1 MARPFAIAAVGKA
14 ILSLLM
20 AACPRDAN
28 GFPGASFQLFQ
39 AANFSDTTLMKEG
52 IALYLYRLTPAN
64 NVRNQ
69 PPRVGPDGRRFRPSL
84 PIDLHYLLVPYGSDA
99 FVQQRILGW
108 AIRTIEDTPVL
119 PSSLVNQIGPE
130 HDLFAENEAV
140 DVIMETLSIQDL
152 GSVWEVAK
160 PAIQPAVSYVVRML
174 AVDSDIDIRE
184 HELVQTRVFG
194 AGKVV
199 EP

>member
-1 MARPFAIAAVGKA
+1 MAKPFAIAAVGKA

-28 GFPGASFQLFQ
+28 GFPNAAFQLFQ
-39 AANFSDTTLMKEG
+39 AANFSDPNIMKEG
-52 IALYLYRLTPAN
+52 VALYLYRLTPAN

-69 PPRVGPDGRRFRPSL
+69 PPRTAPDGRRFRPSL
-84 PIDLHYLLVPYGSDA
+84 PIDLHYLLVPYGVDA
-99 FVQQRILGW
+99 FKQQRILGW
-108 AIRTIEDTPVL
+108 AIRTLEDTPVL
-119 PSSLVNQIGPE
+119 PSGLVNQVGPE
-130 HDLFAENEAV
+130 GDLFGPNEAI
-140 DVIMETLSIQDL
+140 DIIMETLSIQDL

-160 PAIQPAVSYVVRML
+160 PSIQPAVAYVVRML
-174 AVDSDIDIRE
+174 AVDSDLEIRE

-199 EP
+199 ES